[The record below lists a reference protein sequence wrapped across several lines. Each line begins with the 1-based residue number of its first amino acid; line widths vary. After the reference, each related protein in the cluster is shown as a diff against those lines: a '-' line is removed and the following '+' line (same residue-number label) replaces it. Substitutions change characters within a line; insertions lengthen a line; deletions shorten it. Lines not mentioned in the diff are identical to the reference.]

1 VGNMPIIALPN
12 SHLRIR
18 SCLRRQPWGQNLCC
32 SLDDSSTQHHRRYF
46 EAKSNSNNAMGRNLL
61 DCLLCRYRYTQ
72 CRKTTVLRHSNQAQ
86 SVIERQTETL
96 VATLRGLV
104 FLLYTCKLVLLPS
117 IYPPLI
123 SSLNLYLQSNL
134 LPLNSPNHNLSR
146 ILRNNFIIMQHREF
160 CHQLLASC
168 HPC

>member
-18 SCLRRQPWGQNLCC
+18 SCLRRQPRG
-32 SLDDSSTQHHRRYF
+32 
-46 EAKSNSNNAMGRNLL
+46 AKIYAAHWTTRQLNTIVDISKLNRTVTMPWEET
-61 DCLLCRYRYTQ
+61 CLLCRYRYTQ

-86 SVIERQTETL
+86 PVIERQTETL